1 MQGYWQFLTFY
12 DRYQYSYKPVV
23 CLLRYLSM
31 LVCHIDIPTQINY
44 ISYHNINDP
53 ARRFTYGHLVT
64 TFAWFKPIR
73 SNGFEQYMYCYIYYS
88 PPSSRINSVLGSDGR
103 CVQKTGT

>member
-1 MQGYWQFLTFY
+1 MFIEIPLYAGMSY
-12 DRYQYSYKPVV
+12 RYTNISLYVTSY
-23 CLLRYLSM
+23 
-31 LVCHIDIPTQINY
+31 
-44 ISYHNINDP
+44 NINDP

>member
-1 MQGYWQFLTFY
+1 MFIEIPLYVGMLS
-12 DRYQYSYKPVV
+12 SYTNVI
-23 CLLRYLSM
+23 YE
-31 LVCHIDIPTQINY
+31 HININIY
-44 ISYHNINDP
+44 ISCHNINDP

-73 SNGFEQYMYCYIYYS
+73 SNGFKQYMYCYIYYS
-88 PPSSRINSVLGSDGR
+88 LPSSRINSVLGSDGR